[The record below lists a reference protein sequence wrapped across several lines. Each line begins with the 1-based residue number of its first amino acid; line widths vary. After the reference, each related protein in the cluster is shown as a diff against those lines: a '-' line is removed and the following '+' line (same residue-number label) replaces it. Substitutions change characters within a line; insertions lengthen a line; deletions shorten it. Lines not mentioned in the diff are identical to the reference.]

1 MTTME
6 ATMAT
11 TPELPLK
18 YEVDYPEELS
28 RWLIFVKWLLAIPH
42 LLILIAL
49 GLASLLIQ
57 LIAFFAILFTKRYP
71 RGLFEFVV
79 GVERWSLRA
88 SAYIGLMRDEYPP
101 FSLD

>member
-1 MTTME
+1 MTTLE

-11 TPELPLK
+11 TPEFPLK
-18 YEVDYPEELS
+18 YEVDYPERLN
-28 RWLIFVKWLLAIPH
+28 RWLPLVKWLLAIPH
-42 LLILIAL
+42 LLILIAP
-49 GLASLLIQ
+49 GLASFVIQ

-71 RGLFEFVV
+71 RGLFDFVV
-79 GVERWSLRA
+79 GVERWSLRV